1 MPNDLVQWWKLQLP
15 KTVERK
21 QLNKEE
27 KIAESLSAK
36 NVIEVLYFSKFPY
49 GFLNPNLISNCSI
62 KLDLRNFQE
71 QIVLTIHCS
80 NKLF

>member
-1 MPNDLVQWWKLQLP
+1 MPNDLVQWRKLQLP

-21 QLNKEE
+21 QFNTEE

-36 NVIEVLYFSKFPY
+36 NVIVP
-49 GFLNPNLISNCSI
+49 
-62 KLDLRNFQE
+62 
-71 QIVLTIHCS
+71 TIYCS

>member
-1 MPNDLVQWWKLQLP
+1 MANDLVQWRKLQLP

-36 NVIEVLYFSKFPY
+36 NVIETLYFSNFPCR
-49 GFLNPNLISNCSI
+49 FLNPNFPNLISNCSNV
-62 KLDLRNFQE
+62 LDL
-71 QIVLTIHCS
+71 
-80 NKLF
+80 